1 MPWPVEAAERQH
13 WCRSLAL
20 AGALL
25 CVTAAGA
32 SATDDPAVT
41 GGPAEFEVVPCWS
54 PDSAALPVRCGYLT
68 VPESRERP
76 NGRSIRVAVAILTP
90 EDAPAGVL
98 PSPLVH
104 LAGGPGYPTG
114 LSGDLFAYL
123 HDWYANWPGS
133 RERTLILV
141 DQRGTGESE
150 PRLQCE
156 AEMAERATRAYYGA
170 AVPRDPVEHAE
181 WWRRHLVDC
190 RAPFDAAGIDVT
202 AYNTV
207 ENAAD
212 FVALRQALGITRWD
226 VWGASYGTELA
237 LELLRIDEAA
247 IRSLI
252 LDSVSLYLHPDIVP
266 GNVAAAFDRALTQVF
281 RDCLLDQA
289 CRNHFYGLST
299 GLGHGLAWLNM
310 KPETLT
316 LAGGYPWD
324 GMQFVLDGRR
334 MAELLFHWMYAPQAA
349 PFVPATVFALQMR
362 HYEQAE
368 QLANYMLA
376 MLSMLPV
383 SELAQMSTQCRAAPR
398 GAALSGGA
406 LSQLRRAMGG
416 RAVPCG
422 LSRLAIRRGR
432 SGGARPRPQRRSNAD
447 PGWPLRSG
455 DAAGMGPDRRGMAAQ
470 QHGDRVSSSR
480 PRQRRPGPLRGPDCR
495 ELPRPARGGSAG
507 SVLRRARP
515 ADVPA
520 SLTGP
525 ADYVTR
531 SLPCAIL
538 QGCPP

>member
-1 MPWPVEAAERQH
+1 MSWPVAVAVGRR

-20 AGALL
+20 AGAILGTPAADAL
-25 CVTAAGA
+25 AAESLVAAG
-32 SATDDPAVT
+32 DPA
-41 GGPAEFEVVPCWS
+41 AFEVVPCWA
-54 PDSAALPVRCGYLT
+54 PDSATASVRCGYLS

-90 EDAPAGVL
+90 ADAPAGAL

-104 LAGGPGYPTG
+104 LAGGPGFPTG

-123 HDWYANWPGS
+123 RDWYASWPGAHD
-133 RERTLILV
+133 RTLILV

-156 AEMAERATRAYYGA
+156 AEMADRAMRAYYGT

-202 AYNTV
+202 AYNMV
-207 ENAAD
+207 ESAAD
-212 FVALRQALGITRWD
+212 FAALRQALGITRWD

-237 LELLRIDEAA
+237 LELLRIDEAG

-252 LDSVSLYLHPDIVP
+252 LDSVSLYQHPDIVP

-299 GLGHGLAWLNM
+299 SLGHGLAWLNL

-316 LAGGYPWD
+316 LAGGFSWD

-334 MAELLFHWMYAPQAA
+334 MVELLFFWMYAPQAV
-349 PFVPATVFALQMR
+349 PFIPATVSALHMR
-362 HYEQAE
+362 HHEQAE

-376 MLSMLPV
+376 MFSMVPV
-383 SELAQMSTQCRAAPR
+383 SELVQISTQCRAAPR
-398 GAALSGGA
+398 GAALER
-406 LSQLRRAMGG
+406 LRDQEGRYPNYAVLWVAELY
-416 RAVPCG
+416 RAVCPG
-422 LSRLAIRRGR
+422 WQSA
-432 SGGARPRPQRRSNAD
+432 AAD
-447 PGWPLRSG
+447 PAELGPVRS
-455 DAAGMGPDRRGMAAQ
+455 
-470 QHGDRVSSSR
+470 
-480 PRQRRPGPLRGPDCR
+480 
-495 ELPRPARGGSAG
+495 
-507 SVLRRARP
+507 
-515 ADVPA
+515 DVPA
-520 SLTGP
+520 LILGGRYDP
-525 ADYVTR
+525 VTPPEWGR
-531 SLPCAIL
+531 IVAEWLPSSMVIEFPHLAHGSVGLDPCADRIAANFL
-538 QGCPP
+538 DRPAEDPQDACFAELSPPKFLLP